1 MKKYEQPLMEID
13 NIVVED
19 AILSSTSFQVAAR
32 HFMVVSAIRFGSIM
46 CVS

>member
-19 AILSSTSFQVAAR
+19 AILSSTSFGNT
-32 HFMVVSAIRFGSIM
+32 GSQAGDID
-46 CVS
+46 VNLF